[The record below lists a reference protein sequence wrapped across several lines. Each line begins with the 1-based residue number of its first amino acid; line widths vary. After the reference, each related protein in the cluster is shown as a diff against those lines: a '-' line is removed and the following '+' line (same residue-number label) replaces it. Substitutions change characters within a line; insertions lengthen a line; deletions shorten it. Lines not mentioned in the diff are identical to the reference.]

1 MKLTE
6 VFQPENILPD
16 LAATR
21 KEEAIPEMVNQLCAT
36 GTLPKAQ
43 ATNVEKAML
52 RREELGSTGIGKGVA
67 VPHAKVPG
75 VKGVI
80 GAFARSKT
88 GVEFNSLD
96 GQPVFL
102 IFMLVSAPDTV
113 EPHLEALRKITALLK
128 LEDICSFLRRA
139 KDRAEMISLLAE
151 ADEILSK

>member
-1 MKLTE
+1 MKLSE
-6 VFQPENILPD
+6 FFAPDNILPD
-16 LAATR
+16 LKATR
-21 KEEAIPEMVNQLCAT
+21 KEEAIPELVAQLCAS
-36 GTLPKAQ
+36 GSLPKAQ
-43 ATNVEKAML
+43 APGVEKAML

-67 VPHAKVPG
+67 VPHAKVAG
-75 VKGVI
+75 VKGVL

-128 LEDICSFLRRA
+128 QEDICSFLRRA
-139 KDRAEMISLLAE
+139 KDRDEMVALLGE

>member
-1 MKLTE
+1 MKLSE
-6 VFQPENILPD
+6 FFAPDNILPD
-16 LAATR
+16 LKATR
-21 KEEAIPEMVNQLCAT
+21 KEEAIPEMVAVLCAS
-36 GTLPKAQ
+36 GSLPKAQ
-43 ATNVEKAML
+43 APSVEKAML

-67 VPHAKVPG
+67 VPHAKVAG
-75 VKGVI
+75 VKGVL

-128 LEDICSFLRRA
+128 DEDICSFLRRA
-139 KDRAEMISLLAE
+139 KDRDEIAALLRE
-151 ADEILSK
+151 ADDRLNK